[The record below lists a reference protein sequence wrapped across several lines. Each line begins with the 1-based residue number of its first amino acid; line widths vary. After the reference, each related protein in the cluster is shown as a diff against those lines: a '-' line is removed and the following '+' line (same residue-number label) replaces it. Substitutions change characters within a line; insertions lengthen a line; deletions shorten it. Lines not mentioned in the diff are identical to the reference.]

1 MNNPSIKSADD
12 APKTDKPHVVSP
24 STQPEVNPAPAKPAE
39 VAAPKPGDV
48 KK

>member
-1 MNNPSIKSADD
+1 MNNPSIKPTAD
-12 APKTDKPHVVSP
+12 APKTDKPHVVAP
-24 STQPEVNPAPAKPAE
+24 STQPEVNPAPAKLSE